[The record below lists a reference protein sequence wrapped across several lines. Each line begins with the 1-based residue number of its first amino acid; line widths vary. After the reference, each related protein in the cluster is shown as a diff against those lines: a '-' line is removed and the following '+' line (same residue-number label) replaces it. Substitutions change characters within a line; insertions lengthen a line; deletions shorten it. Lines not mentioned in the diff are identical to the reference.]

1 MFDTDFDILVIID
14 PAKIAVPNVADLKS
28 CLDYNLLG
36 TMGNHRRA
44 FTGKRVLKRCW
55 YSKMAREIPATRGAI
70 GKATAKCRVDD
81 SSRGYFPEIR
91 ELAAKY

>member
-1 MFDTDFDILVIID
+1 MITDPV
-14 PAKIAVPNVADLKS
+14 KIAVPNVADLMS
-28 CLDYNLLG
+28 YLDYNLLE

-70 GKATAKCRVDD
+70 GKATAKCKADD
-81 SSRGYFPEIR
+81 SSRGYFPVIR